1 MNETDSE
8 RQLTS
13 TCTRTGSA
21 DGLLYPYDVRK
32 LDCGWNAK
40 YREVLGSPKVTAT
53 ERMARAV
60 KLRALYAEFDAR
72 AIEIAKKLVNEM
84 FLLPEKRTIHPV
96 NAGGKV
102 YRDMFDAACAG
113 QGKFIVDGILFKFA
127 RDWRHIYGGD
137 SFAAKAAGDEL
148 RCLRSVIQ
156 LDEPRLSTPL
166 MTLVDYGGFRII
178 AVSLLPIDSTTLV
191 YGSSDGGIT
200 VCSTCDQFCEIIK
213 GVGSALNLKP
223 HDKDGIRLYTPCD
236 LEGHV
241 GYDGDNYLVDTA
253 RLFPPEA
260 PIRDPLF
267 IPCDPHLPARDVHM
281 ESMPEHRCTDD
292 PCGWM
297 PLLCKL
303 FDYVSEDDEEDEDEE
318 DDDEE
323 EEESEEEEDEENEY
337 SEEDDQEGGR
347 ERALS
352 VSTSSSQRCYLNDD
366 EEFANE
372 CIELPV
378 LSPSSVSPPIDHP
391 LGASSSGVTSGNV
404 SRTLSM
410 SCSPSEFEGTQSKGM
425 VNRKP
430 AELHYVLPHGAT
442 VHGKEANGG
451 IIWWREPRKDK
462 KKGVQ
467 RDEQPAERNE
477 RAQLIAGFPIHGD
490 ALFTRWNA
498 SSAMFLLLRPELVHS
513 NGVPLSSDAWSVF
526 QENDPARDTNN
537 AEVVAATQR
546 LVASLI
552 PAFAASLNGRVETPV
567 SHRDFADMMHRRGI
581 NVRFMGYL
589 RALVQPQHLRS
600 FLLTEMLSRTIKEE
614 VRTTLRTLMQYPDH
628 VRRRKIV
635 DHFNTVFGAR
645 RESWGY
651 WAYDVKVRLQHKFC
665 YGLTAEEA
673 RPEYDLRKDILLF
686 PLLKRVCAVTGVS
699 FKIGAYNRL
708 FDHPFLFDSPTP
720 LSYADLEGFTHTTK
734 NTSVLCEELSALI
747 TQAVVE
753 DEQPTQRALEQTGN
767 PQVLTAFQAL
777 LQLKIHRHI
786 EAVLGA
792 DSKEA
797 VASHY
802 ALAHRHLASGNTLL
816 ALEAAIKGFS
826 YAEVLFGVFSE
837 VTLQGAVDLGQ
848 VYQRMGALP
857 RAVEYYRRALT
868 IVKGLYIQHPLVGM
882 LTANIFFCSCTLA
895 QAPHKGAGDG
905 SSGSDD
911 DNGYDG
917 GDDTLPLLRESFS
930 AFSDMF
936 GDRLALLLL
945 PLQGFSQNDPVFCNK
960 IMDTMQGEGDD
971 DDAAP
976 DRTFLDAVESFW
988 PKHMLHVLQPG
999 RQEKADT
1006 GTPVVMMAHEQVEQ
1020 PPAASSSA
1028 ASYTGLYPSVLY
1040 PTVSGMDDRQNKK
1053 TSTGTTGTGE
1063 TPQL

>member
-1 MNETDSE
+1 MDESDTQ

-13 TCTRTGSA
+13 ACDRTGRS

-40 YREVLGSPKVTAT
+40 YREVLGSPKGTAT

-84 FLLPEKRTIHPV
+84 FLVPEKRTIHPV

-102 YRDMFDAACAG
+102 YRDLFDAASAG

-156 LDEPRLSTPL
+156 LDVPRLSTPL

-200 VCSTCDQFCEIIK
+200 VCSTCDQFCKIIS
-213 GVGSALNLKP
+213 GVGTALNLKP

-267 IPCDPHLPARDVHM
+267 IPCDPHLPARDIPM
-281 ESMPEHRCTDD
+281 EVGMLEHRCTDD
-292 PCGWM
+292 PCGWV

-303 FDYVSEDDEEDEDEE
+303 FDNAS
-318 DDDEE
+318 
-323 EEESEEEEDEENEY
+323 EEEDESDDDDEAGEVV
-337 SEEDDQEGGR
+337 SDEDDHERGR
-347 ERALS
+347 ERTQ
-352 VSTSSSQRCYLNDD
+352 STSTSDSQRCYITDD
-366 EEFANE
+366 EEFASE

-378 LSPSSVSPPIDHP
+378 LRTTTTPSASPLLPSSSVSPPIDHP
-391 LGASSSGVTSGNV
+391 QGVPRTTSM
-404 SRTLSM
+404 SPRTRTQ
-410 SCSPSEFEGTQSKGM
+410 SCSPSDSEGTQSKGM

-451 IIWWREPRKDK
+451 IMWWREARKDRRGPHRDGQEK
-462 KKGVQ
+462 ENQ
-467 RDEQPAERNE
+467 RAE
-477 RAQLIAGFPIHGD
+477 LIAGFPVHGD

-537 AEVVAATQR
+537 AEVVDATRR
-546 LVASLI
+546 LVEDLI
-552 PAFAASLNGRVETPV
+552 PDFAASLNGRVETPV
-567 SHRDFADMMHRRGI
+567 SHREFADMMHRRGI

-645 RESWGY
+645 AESWGY
-651 WAYDVKVRLQHKFC
+651 WAHDVKVRLQHKFC

-708 FDHPFLFDSPTP
+708 FDHPFLFDSTTP
-720 LSYADLEGFTHTTK
+720 LSHADLEGFTHTTK

-747 TQAVVE
+747 AQSVVE
-753 DEQPTQRALEQTGN
+753 GEQPTQHALEQAGN

-777 LQLKIHRHI
+777 LQLKIHRRI

-792 DSKEA
+792 DSREA
-797 VASHY
+797 VASYY
-802 ALAHRHLASGNTLL
+802 ALAHRHLAAGNTLL

-826 YAEVLFGVFSE
+826 YGEVLFGVFSE

-848 VYQRMGALP
+848 VYQRMGALS
-857 RAVEYYRRALT
+857 RAVEYYRRALA
-868 IVKGLYIQHPLVGM
+868 IVKGLYIQHPLVGT

-895 QAPHKGAGDG
+895 QSPGATGTEAG
-905 SSGSDD
+905 TE
-911 DNGYDG
+911 
-917 GDDTLPLLRESFS
+917 DTLPLLRESFS

-960 IMDTMQGEGDD
+960 IMDTMQGDGDD
-971 DDAAP
+971 DDAVS
-976 DRTFLDAVESFW
+976 DKTLLDSVESLW
-988 PKHMLHVLQPG
+988 PEHMLDVLQPG
-999 RQEKADT
+999 KKDKPSPHIQTAT
-1006 GTPVVMMAHEQVEQ
+1006 V
-1020 PPAASSSA
+1020 AAVKKPHQSIEHVSSSAAA
-1028 ASYTGLYPSVLY
+1028 ASYTGLYPSVSF
-1040 PTVSGMDDRQNKK
+1040 PIVSGIDSSNSSRNDE
-1053 TSTGTTGTGE
+1053 TGTGNV
-1063 TPQL
+1063 PQL